1 MEGSQWR
8 LVRECSLLQSE
19 MADKI
24 EIGDRVQVFLRSDFW
39 KSDGVDAAPG
49 RQWFDGVVVRIDPYT
64 AHRSF
69 IWVELDE
76 EAESTRGRGR
86 LISVLNPKNIRK
98 V

>member
-1 MEGSQWR
+1 
-8 LVRECSLLQSE
+8 
-19 MADKI
+19 MANKI

-39 KSDGVDAAPG
+39 KSDGGYEAPG
-49 RQWFDGVVVRIDPYT
+49 RQWFDGVVVRIDPYSE
-64 AHRSF
+64 HRSF

-76 EAESTRGRGR
+76 EADGADGRGR